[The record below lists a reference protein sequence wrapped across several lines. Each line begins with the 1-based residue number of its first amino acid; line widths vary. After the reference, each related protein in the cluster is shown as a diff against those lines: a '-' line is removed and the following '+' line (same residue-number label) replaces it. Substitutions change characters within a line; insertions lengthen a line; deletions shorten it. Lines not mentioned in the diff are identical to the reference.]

1 MMDAKS
7 FPFPVISAAS
17 LDYPGAVEYVG
28 DISRMDN
35 SGVIVSHKITDD
47 NAVARFLKEGRAV
60 FACIVSLPST
70 MYRRVFV
77 SDSTL
82 LNVDH
87 QIDYKDSGAHD
98 GGEQPKFR
106 PVVIK
111 KGDCRIAAG
120 DAGLDEQL
128 WSGGD
133 IHFPDG
139 GIIAFDCW
147 KEFKGGAGSLFQ
159 FKADVAGE
167 LEFGMIKVSDDT
179 GEGFRF
185 EVQVHPRFLDAMQ
198 EPGDGH
204 KPHVRSVQTH
214 ALSRGLEI
222 LARDYQNNWR
232 EFPNLMLLSQR
243 LESEQL
249 PHWEQEQFCPDE
261 VATRLYP
268 HLLPGDTEH
277 DSDS

>member
-7 FPFPVISAAS
+7 FPFPVLSAVS
-17 LDYPGAVEYVG
+17 LDYPGAEYVG

-35 SGVIVSHKITDD
+35 SSVIVSHKITDG
-47 NAVARFLKEGRAV
+47 NAVARFLKEGGAV
-60 FACIVSLPST
+60 FACIVSLPAT

-77 SDSTL
+77 CNDSKSL
-82 LNVDH
+82 QADSK
-87 QIDYKDSGAHD
+87 IDYKDSGAHD
-98 GGEQPKFR
+98 NGEQPKFR

-139 GIIAFDCW
+139 GIIAFDHW
-147 KEFKGGAGSLFQ
+147 KEFKGDAGSLFK
-159 FKADVAGE
+159 FTTDIAGE
-167 LEFGMIKVSDDT
+167 MEFGMIKVSDDAE
-179 GEGFRF
+179 GGFRF

-222 LARDYQNNWR
+222 LARDYKNNWR
-232 EFPNLMLLSQR
+232 EFPNLTLLSQR

-249 PHWEQEQFCPDE
+249 SHWEQDDFSPDE

-277 DSDS
+277 DDDS